1 MKQFIAIILFFACIF
16 FCFVAFGQKK
26 IPYDSND
33 GKYVPIFNKK
43 IYYEEYGHGVP
54 LLLLQGGLKGISD
67 FSSCIPEL
75 SKHFRV
81 IAPDDPG
88 QGRSEMFDT
97 MTYQI
102 LADYVSKLIDILKL
116 DSVYIVGWSDGGNA
130 ALILAENRPDKVKKI
145 MVSGANFT
153 RSGYVNDT
161 SENDKVEL
169 IPPNYQPPP
178 TDQKWIDSYFIANK
192 PYWRKIIN
200 DRKIMWAKDTCIP
213 KQTLEKIS
221 IPVMIVLGDRDEI
234 TLEQGI
240 EMHRLIKK
248 SQFCVLPNT
257 SHDVFNESPKL
268 ITEIA
273 IDFFKE

>member
-1 MKQFIAIILFFACIF
+1 MNQFKTLILFFACF
-16 FCFVAFGQKK
+16 FLCFVSFGQKK
-26 IPYDSND
+26 ILYGSNN
-33 GKYVPIFNKK
+33 GKYASIFNKK

-54 LLLLQGGLKGISD
+54 LLLLQGGLKRISD

-88 QGRSEMFDT
+88 QGRSEMLDT
-97 MTYQI
+97 MTYQL

-116 DSVYIVGWSDGGNA
+116 DSVYIIGWSDGGNA
-130 ALILAENRPDKVKKI
+130 ALILSENRPGKVKKVL
-145 MVSGANFT
+145 VSGANFT
-153 RSGYVNDT
+153 KTGYVNDT
-161 SENDKVEL
+161 TENNTPKL
-169 IPPNYQPPP
+169 IPTDYQPPP
-178 TDQKWIDSYFIANK
+178 ADQKWIDSYFIANK
-192 PYWRKIIN
+192 PYWRKVIN
-200 DRKIMWAKDTCIP
+200 DRKIMWSKDTCIP
-213 KQTLEKIS
+213 KQTLEAIS

-234 TLEQGI
+234 TLKQGI